1 MNVKLELIKCHFC
14 DHEPFETYHDLAV
27 HMVISKTGHNGGK
40 RWAKSYLAKQGA
52 AEARRIDQRLDRR
65 DQVRI
70 PLTDEQA
77 EARESTRR
85 QLSGA
90 EEYVTTLCLRCQ
102 KPSRQLLPTEYC
114 SSPHAWRIKDYLVV
128 NCNACR
134 GVRSGRV

>member
-1 MNVKLELIKCHFC
+1 MSEEQGLIKCHFC

-27 HMVISKTGHNGGK
+27 HISISKFGHNGGK
-40 RWAKSYLAKQGA
+40 RWAKSYLAKQA
-52 AEARRIDQRLDRR
+52 VTEARRIDRRLDRR
-65 DQVRI
+65 DQQRI

-77 EARESTRR
+77 EARASTRR

-102 KPSRQLLPTEYC
+102 KSSRQLLPTEYT

-128 NCNACR
+128 NCTACR
-134 GVRSGRV
+134 GWR